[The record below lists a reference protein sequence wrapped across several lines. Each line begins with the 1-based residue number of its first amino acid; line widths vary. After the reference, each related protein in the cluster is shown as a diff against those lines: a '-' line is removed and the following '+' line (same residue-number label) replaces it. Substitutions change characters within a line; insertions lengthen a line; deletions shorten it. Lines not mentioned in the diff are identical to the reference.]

1 MQMFFDTARTKKYR
15 DAQCASVDSHFF
27 DCACTSDKKSLLVKT
42 EEIGES
48 ASFRIASA
56 FYKG

>member
-1 MQMFFDTARTKKYR
+1 MQMFFDTARTKTYR

-27 DCACTSDKKSLLVKT
+27 DCACTLDKKSLQVKT

-48 ASFRIASA
+48 ASFRIVLSQ
-56 FYKG
+56 